1 MIKSKNILNKLNYR
15 FNVNNLSI
23 FSFNLNSIC
32 IILGIVYII
41 TPTYSILWD
50 IFGILL
56 SITLFENL
64 FLAYFTSVRVNKSTK
79 LGNRINLFCYMN
91 ILFTILAYLCMI
103 IGNILLSSSLSYRLI
118 DNLGAYTLIHLCFF
132 GILIFALSMSIINI
146 KNNKNKTLWNL
157 SQETTAN
164 RKRRNIRFRRNLKRI
179 LTVFSRITFI
189 IGILFGIVIVFGS
202 FEILTTFI
210 AIISAQ
216 FGVFFS
222 LIFFANTILLL
233 KLKGPNLS
241 RRKFYRNATIGTIV
255 AFLLIMPLALTN
267 ITISNAEKNFSAVFG
282 ESWDTK
288 ISAEVKQYFLKTPYT
303 TPSYFLGIPSKECL
317 IERNTLFY
325 SGEGINLYF
334 DAYMPLDGGENLP
347 GQNSTI
353 IRIHGGSWIMG
364 DKGTFNMLQ
373 MNKYFAAQ
381 GYVVFD
387 IQYGLRDSLITPKYK
402 AGDFNVD
409 DMVRHIGIFTKY
421 LSNHFVEYG
430 ANLDSVFLSGGSA
443 GGHLTCAAS
452 LAATSGVYPELFSPD
467 LNIKG
472 YIPFYP
478 ANGLLN
484 FFGISGKEEFLNPE
498 IMIESNSPPCLIFQ
512 GTHDI
517 INYFGIVNSFRNAY
531 LAHGNQECSII
542 WMLLGGHACDFY
554 FSGYY
559 NQIFLYYMERFLYL
573 YH

>member
-1 MIKSKNILNKLNYR
+1 MIIQKNILSKFRNCV
-15 FNVNNLSI
+15 NVRNLSI
-23 FSFNLNSIC
+23 FSFNLNSFC
-32 IILGIVYII
+32 IVLGIIYLII
-41 TPTYSILWD
+41 PTYTHLWD

-64 FLAYFTSVRVNKSTK
+64 FLAYLTSVRVNKSTK
-79 LGNRINLFCYMN
+79 LGNRINFICYINM
-91 ILFTILAYLCMI
+91 LFTIMAYLCMI
-103 IGNILLSSSLSYRLI
+103 IGNLLLSSSFSYRLI
-118 DNLGAYTLIHLCFF
+118 DNLGAFTIINFCFF
-132 GILIFALSMSIINI
+132 GILVFALSISVINI
-146 KNNKNKTLWNL
+146 KNIKNKTLWSLSKKVKSIQNL
-157 SQETTAN
+157 RT
-164 RKRRNIRFRRNLKRI
+164 FRIKKSLRRI
-179 LTVFSRITFI
+179 LTILTRFTFI

-216 FGVFFS
+216 FGIFFS
-222 LIFFANTILLL
+222 LIFFANTLLFL
-233 KLKGPNLS
+233 KLKGSKLN
-241 RRKFYRNATIGTIV
+241 RKKFVRNAITGTLV
-255 AFLLIMPLALTN
+255 SFLLVMPLALTN
-267 ITISNAEKNFSAVFG
+267 ITIYNAEKNFTATFG
-282 ESWDTK
+282 EGWKTN
-288 ISAEVKQYFLKTPYT
+288 IPTEVEQYFLKTPFT
-303 TPSYFLGIPSKECL
+303 TPSYFLGIQTKECL
-317 IERNTLFY
+317 IERNILFY

-334 DAYMPLDGGENLP
+334 DAYMPLGGGESLP
-347 GQNSTI
+347 GQNTVI

-364 DKGTFNMLQ
+364 DKGTFNMLE

-387 IQYGLRDSLITPKYK
+387 IQYGLRDSIITPKYK

-421 LSNHFVEYG
+421 LSNHSVEYG
-430 ANLDSVFLSGGSA
+430 ANLDSVFFSGGSA
-443 GGHLTCAAS
+443 GGHLTCAVS
-452 LAATSGVYPELFSPD
+452 LAATCGTYPDLFSPD
-467 LNIKG
+467 LNIRG

-498 IMIESNSPPCLIFQ
+498 MMIESNSPPCLIFQ

-517 INYFGIVNSFRNAY
+517 INYFGIVNTIKNTY
-531 LAHGNQECSII
+531 LAQGNRECSII

>member
-1 MIKSKNILNKLNYR
+1 MIEQQNILSR
-15 FNVNNLSI
+15 FRYCVNVKNLSI
-23 FSFNLNSIC
+23 FGFNLNSLC
-32 IILGIVYII
+32 IVLGIIYLII
-41 TPTYSILWD
+41 PTYSYLWD

-64 FLAYFTSVRVNKSTK
+64 LLAYLTSIRVNKSTK
-79 LGNRINLFCYMN
+79 LGNRINLICYIN
-91 ILFTILAYLCMI
+91 IIFTILAYLCMI
-103 IGNILLSSSLSYRLI
+103 IGNLLLSSSLSYRLI
-118 DNLGAYTLIHLCFF
+118 DNLGAFTIIHFCFF
-132 GILIFALSMSIINI
+132 GILVFALSISIINFKNI
-146 KNNKNKTLWNL
+146 KNKALWSLSKEANSVENL
-157 SQETTAN
+157 
-164 RKRRNIRFRRNLKRI
+164 RNLRIKKSLKRFLTI
-179 LTVFSRITFI
+179 LTRLTFM

-210 AIISAQ
+210 AMISAQ
-216 FGVFFS
+216 FGIFFS
-222 LIFFANTILLL
+222 LIFFANTLLFL
-233 KLKGPNLS
+233 KLKGPKLS
-241 RRKFYRNATIGTIV
+241 RKKFYRNAIIGTLV
-255 AFLLIMPLALTN
+255 SFLLVMPLALTN
-267 ITISNAEKNFSAVFG
+267 FTIYNAEKNFTATFG
-282 ESWDTK
+282 EEWKTK
-288 ISAEVKQYFLKTPYT
+288 IPTEVEQYFLKTPFA
-303 TPSYFLGIPSKECL
+303 TPSYFLGIQTKECL

-334 DAYMPLDGGENLP
+334 DAYMPLKGGENLP
-347 GQNSTI
+347 GENTVI

-364 DKGTFNMLQ
+364 DKGTFNMLE
-373 MNKYFAAQ
+373 MNKYLAAQ

-387 IQYGLRDSLITPKYK
+387 IQYGLHDSLITPKYK

-421 LSNHFVEYG
+421 LSNHSVEYG
-430 ANLDSVFLSGGSA
+430 ANLNSVFLSGGSA
-443 GGHLTCAAS
+443 GGHLTCAVS
-452 LAATSGVYPELFSPD
+452 LAATSGDYPELFSPD

-484 FFGISGKEEFLNPE
+484 FFGIDGKKEFLNPE
-498 IMIESNSPPCLIFQ
+498 TMIESTSPPCLIFQ

-517 INYFGIVNSFRNAY
+517 INYFGIVNTIRNTY
-531 LAHGNQECSII
+531 LAHGNRECSII